1 MKSIL
6 NQKEEYSPALLQYEI
21 KTVLKA
27 DQQKLAKR
35 LKVSTAAIS
44 RAIKNDPALKA
55 LRDKIIQKIQNRKK
69 AA

>member
-6 NQKEEYSPALLQYEI
+6 NQKDEYSPALLQYEI
-21 KTVLKA
+21 KTYLKS
-27 DQQKLAKR
+27 DQQKLAKS

-44 RAIKNDPALKA
+44 RAINNDPALKA
-55 LRDKIIQKIQNRKK
+55 LREKIIQKIHNRKR